1 MKIQKNT
8 PRSMLGLWKI
18 LVFSLIVLS
27 LEISFG
33 GTPQVTYQGRILTS
47 GGSPVAR
54 PVQFRLQ
61 IKSPGNEDCTLY
73 EEVQN
78 QDLTSTGGVFS
89 IALNGS
95 ASTRTDGGS
104 YSFSQIFANRGTFT
118 LGSGKCATGT
128 TYIPG
133 STDNRNLKVY
143 FNDGNGWESLP
154 LQAINQVPMSVES
167 AQVGGYPA
175 SSILRVD
182 NGALPGTAS
191 ALSQANFTELIA
203 LLTGVSTQYTQ
214 ASSNG
219 TTILPQTTSP
229 TSPSAGQVWYDSG
242 SIKYFNGTSTVTLGT
257 ASGSIAYSQL
267 PIGSASNTVA
277 AGNDSRIVNAIQ
289 NAGYASSIQV
299 GADAALPST
308 HSLGRF
314 YVATDTQKIY
324 YDNGSMWITV
334 GQGNVTSVSSGTV
347 TTALGYTP
355 LRPSS
360 NLSDLASSSTART
373 NLGLGSLAT
382 KSSVDLSADTTGT
395 LLATSLPTS
404 GVTSGTYGSNNAVP
418 SITVDIYGRITA
430 ATSNAYQYADTINYG
445 ILRVPSG
452 GNLTLSSG
460 DLSLTASNV
469 ISALG
474 YTPVSSSASS
484 QWTTSGTT
492 ISYSSGNVGIGTSN
506 PTNALE
512 VNGAAQFTQSIVSTG
527 SSSQYT
533 GSSTAQ
539 TVPTAVQVR
548 VSNTSN
554 VNNSLSQLYLT
565 ANNSNGIT
573 QRGYFGLISNSGA
586 GTYTPT
592 IVIGAQNGVSSFN
605 ELMRINSS
613 GQVGMGTTSPAFALD
628 VSGTIRTTAGVR
640 FPDGT
645 VQTTAFTG
653 GGGGSSWTTSGTT
666 LNYTGGSVGIGNTNP
681 STALDV
687 SGIGTFGGNSTNGGL
702 RIISSTGGL
711 TTNLNSNGVGAWLT
725 AQTIYGTN
733 TAGANLTLDSTSNA
747 AKGNIIL
754 APSGGFVGIGT
765 SSPAYTFDV
774 SGSARVA
781 GSFIVRSPTTAARTV
796 TTSASDISLYSYSTG
811 TYPNLNLRYSSGG
824 SVVSAGDILGM
835 INFQGNNTSWS
846 ANSVTNIF
854 SQAESTFSDSSMP
867 TRLAFSTTPTGS
879 LTPVER
885 MTIDSAGRM
894 GIGTSSPTHAV
905 TMPTSSTGFAVYN
918 TADQTTNYE
927 RFVGKWSGNTFLLGN
942 EVGGSGSSR
951 VLRVGTAAVAGD
963 INRTLNVSGATPFFS
978 YTFSSTGLAG
988 YAMDIGGGNSFVGSS
1003 VNQGALS
1010 ITPTVSQS
1018 GTSGFRGLWISPHVQ
1033 ASGSGSN
1040 YLLDVGTNTAASGA
1054 GTHTSQFVVTQSGTV
1069 GVGISNPSAVLHS
1082 RVSTVGGSVYLG
1094 SDVAGNGNAIRL
1106 RVTDGGVGN
1115 SFSDIG
1121 ADYIGG
1127 SGSNTFLT
1135 FSTRRS
1141 GGALTER
1148 MRLDNS
1154 GDLGIGLTN
1163 PLATLDVSGTMKV
1176 GTTSAVSS
1184 TTFTVSALTTDTTIT
1199 VASTAGY
1206 PSSGYLYL
1214 SNSTSIEAISYS
1226 STTAT
1231 TFTGLTRGLF
1241 GTTSQSW
1248 SVGDSVDLVLSVV
1261 ANNIY
1266 SNPKEFITA
1275 TKGFGYGRVP
1285 DTWVAGSSS
1294 QFNGRLFTGSGVQ
1307 TSSTNTGLD
1316 FGTSSAWIKG
1326 TGSSSNSDRINLG
1339 TNSLTRVTLDGSGN
1353 LGIGTTSPLTTL
1365 HVASDSSTIPFILD
1379 NYSGALSTNNA
1390 FVLRS
1395 ARGTKSAPTAV
1406 QLGDNTFIMGI
1417 RPYGS
1422 TQFATATTANIAG
1435 LATENA
1441 TDSAM
1446 GTALRFSTTPNGS
1459 ITSVERLRIDHNG
1472 NVGIGTSS
1480 PTYQL
1485 QLSTDSAAKPGTSTW
1500 TIASDERLKDLHK
1513 PFTRG
1518 INELL
1523 GINTVYFNYKKNNPL
1538 GLPHDKTYVGI
1549 KAQDVQKVIPESVN
1563 IDKSG
1568 YLHVTNDSIIWTCV
1582 NAVKQLYYKLIQIEK
1597 DISEKASYKEV
1608 DLLKTE
1614 NQKLKEKNELLENRI
1629 KKIEEMLSKDK

>member
-167 AQVGGYPA
+167 SQVGGYPA

-492 ISYSSGNVGIGTSN
+492 ISYSNGNVGIGTSSPSQTLDVSGTLRVRGAYPISIGSN
-506 PTNALE
+506 QIVINSVTQMGTNGFLSSAGYTTTYGYDGSPSALTTGG
-512 VNGAAQFTQSIVSTG
+512 VFRGQSASNSFTGNLFLG
-527 SSSQYT
+527 SYT
-533 GSSTAQ
+533 GSGSGNVATFRITSATATGNVLQ
-539 TVPTAVQVR
+539 
-548 VSNTSN
+548 VSNTGSGHLA
-554 VNNSLSQLYLT
+554 VFT
-565 ANNSNGIT
+565 
-573 QRGYFGLISNSGA
+573 GA
-586 GTYTPT
+586 GN
-592 IVIGAQNGVSSFN
+592 IG
-605 ELMRINSS
+605 I
-613 GQVGMGTTSPAFALD
+613 GTSSPAYKLD
-628 VSGTIRTTAGVR
+628 VSGTINTNTGYR

-666 LNYTGGSVGIGNTNP
+666 LNY
-681 STALDV
+681 A
-687 SGIGTFGGNSTNGGL
+687 GGN
-702 RIISSTGGL
+702 
-711 TTNLNSNGVGAWLT
+711 
-725 AQTIYGTN
+725 
-733 TAGANLTLDSTSNA
+733 
-747 AKGNIIL
+747 
-754 APSGGFVGIGT
+754 VGIGT
-765 SSPAYTFDV
+765 TSPAYALDV
-774 SGSARVA
+774 TGAVRINSSGSSSTGLLFPA
-781 GSFIVRSPTTAARTV
+781 
-796 TTSASDISLYSYSTG
+796 TSAATMGIWASGNDMNIAPFYDG
-811 TYPNLNLRYSSGG
+811 IFAPANSSGRFRP
-824 SVVSAGDILGM
+824 AND
-835 INFQGNNTSWS
+835 NTSSLGTSSQRWS
-846 ANSVTNIF
+846 SLWVGTGNSSFGGNVGF
-854 SQAESTFSDSSMP
+854 
-867 TRLAFSTTPTGS
+867 
-879 LTPVER
+879 
-885 MTIDSAGRM
+885 
-894 GIGTSSPTHAV
+894 GTSSPTHAV

-1054 GTHTSQFVVTQSGTV
+1054 GTHTSRFVVTTNGSVGIGTSSPAQALDIPFGNIRTNTIYINQMSRGTSAGQLSLIADLNAGSGGEINLNGSTFATNPGAMLFKSGTT
-1069 GVGISNPSAVLHS
+1069 SN
-1082 RVSTVGGSVYLG
+1082 
-1094 SDVAGNGNAIRL
+1094 
-1106 RVTDGGVGN
+1106 
-1115 SFSDIG
+1115 
-1121 ADYIGG
+1121 
-1127 SGSNTFLT
+1127 
-1135 FSTRRS
+1135 
-1141 GGALTER
+1141 TER
-1148 MRLDNS
+1148 MRITSS
-1154 GDLGIGLTN
+1154 GNIGIGLTN

-1214 SNSTSIEAISYS
+1214 SNASGIEAISYS
-1226 STTAT
+1226 SITAT

-1241 GTTSQSW
+1241 GTTSRSW

-1285 DTWVAGSSS
+1285 ETWVNNSSS
-1294 QFNGRLFTGSGVQ
+1294 QYNGILYTNGGMQ
-1307 TSSTNTGLD
+1307 TSSANAGIN

-1326 TGSSSNSDRINLG
+1326 TGASSSSDNINLA
-1339 TNSLTRVTLDGSGN
+1339 TNSLTRMTLDGSGN
-1353 LGIGTTSPLTTL
+1353 IGIGTTSPLTTL
-1365 HVASDSSTIPFILD
+1365 HVASDTSTIPFILD

>member
-711 TTNLNSNGVGAWLT
+711 TTNLNSTGVGAWLT

-894 GIGTSSPTHAV
+894 GIGTSSPAYALDVSGAIRVNSSGSNSTGLRFPASSAATMGIWVNGNDMNISPYYDGVFAPANSSARFRPSNDNTSSLGVSSQRWSSLWVGTGNSSFGGNVGFGTSSPTHAV

-1054 GTHTSQFVVTQSGTV
+1054 GTHTSRFVVTQSGN
-1069 GVGISNPSAVLHS
+1069 VGIGTGIPAVPLDLVGEFYMRAGSGFGHRGAL
-1082 RVSTVGGSVYLG
+1082 RVNDANSYDMSTNYGYLSFSTASTNGGSVTEKMRI
-1094 SDVAGNGNAIRL
+1094 SQ
-1106 RVTDGGVGN
+1106 
-1115 SFSDIG
+1115 
-1121 ADYIGG
+1121 
-1127 SGSNTFLT
+1127 SGSV
-1135 FSTRRS
+1135 
-1141 GGALTER
+1141 
-1148 MRLDNS
+1148 
-1154 GDLGIGLTN
+1154 GIATTS
-1163 PLATLDVSGTMKV
+1163 PSYTLDVSGTINTNTGYRFPDGSVQTTAYTGGGGGGSGTVSSVTSANSYITVANSTTTPVLTLNV
-1176 GTTSAVSS
+1176 GTSANTVAAGNDSRITGALQASNNLSDLASSATARTNLGLGNSGVTAGTYGSSSAVPTITVDALGRITSVTSNAYQYSS
-1184 TTFTVSALTTDTTIT
+1184 TINYGILRVPSGSNLTVTSGDLTLTASNVVSALGYTPAASGTGGGSQWTTG
-1199 VASTAGY
+1199 AS
-1206 PSSGYLYL
+1206 
-1214 SNSTSIEAISYS
+1214 
-1226 STTAT
+1226 
-1231 TFTGLTRGLF
+1231 
-1241 GTTSQSW
+1241 
-1248 SVGDSVDLVLSVV
+1248 
-1261 ANNIY
+1261 NIY
-1266 SNPKEFITA
+1266 
-1275 TKGFGYGRVP
+1275 Y
-1285 DTWVAGSSS
+1285 AGNV
-1294 QFNGRLFTGSGVQ
+1294 QIGNQ
-1307 TSSTNTGLD
+1307 TS
-1316 FGTSSAWIKG
+1316 
-1326 TGSSSNSDRINLG
+1326 R
-1339 TNSLTRVTLDGSGN
+1339 
-1353 LGIGTTSPLTTL
+1353 
-1365 HVASDSSTIPFILD
+1365 
-1379 NYSGALSTNNA
+1379 
-1390 FVLRS
+1390 
-1395 ARGTKSAPTAV
+1395 
-1406 QLGDNTFIMGI
+1406 
-1417 RPYGS
+1417 
-1422 TQFATATTANIAG
+1422 
-1435 LATENA
+1435 
-1441 TDSAM
+1441 
-1446 GTALRFSTTPNGS
+1446 
-1459 ITSVERLRIDHNG
+1459 
-1472 NVGIGTSS
+1472 
-1480 PTYQL
+1480 
-1485 QLSTDSAAKPGTSTW
+1485 GTSTSRGQLSLSSTYSQTNASSALVNW
-1500 TIASDERLKDLHK
+1500 DQGNMQEISTFVCNGTNTISFTNLNDGGAYTLLLSGSAAHIGTCAFSASGLTFKTPMGAVAPTSGKDVL
-1513 PFTRG
+1513 FTFIRIG
-1518 INELL
+1518 S
-1523 GINTVYFNYKKNNPL
+1523 TVIYNMSDNL
-1538 GLPHDKTYVGI
+1538 
-1549 KAQDVQKVIPESVN
+1549 Q
-1563 IDKSG
+1563 
-1568 YLHVTNDSIIWTCV
+1568 
-1582 NAVKQLYYKLIQIEK
+1582 
-1597 DISEKASYKEV
+1597 
-1608 DLLKTE
+1608 
-1614 NQKLKEKNELLENRI
+1614 
-1629 KKIEEMLSKDK
+1629 

>member
-175 SSILRVD
+175 GSILRVD

-347 TTALGYTP
+347 ITALGYTP

-492 ISYSSGNVGIGTSN
+492 ISYSSGNVGIGTSS

-711 TTNLNSNGVGAWLT
+711 TTNLNSTGVGAWLT

-765 SSPAYTFDV
+765 SSP
-774 SGSARVA
+774 
-781 GSFIVRSPTTAARTV
+781 
-796 TTSASDISLYSYSTG
+796 
-811 TYPNLNLRYSSGG
+811 
-824 SVVSAGDILGM
+824 
-835 INFQGNNTSWS
+835 
-846 ANSVTNIF
+846 
-854 SQAESTFSDSSMP
+854 
-867 TRLAFSTTPTGS
+867 
-879 LTPVER
+879 
-885 MTIDSAGRM
+885 
-894 GIGTSSPTHAV
+894 THAV
-905 TMPTSSTGFAVYN
+905 TLPTSSTGFAVYN

-1214 SNSTSIEAISYS
+1214 SNASGIEAISYS

-1241 GTTSQSW
+1241 GTTSRSW

-1285 DTWVAGSSS
+1285 DTWVGNSSS
-1294 QFNGRLFTGSGVQ
+1294 QYNGMLF
-1307 TSSTNTGLD
+1307 TNTGMQTSNNNAGIN

-1326 TGSSSNSDRINLG
+1326 TGVSSSSDNINLA
-1339 TNSLTRVTLDGSGN
+1339 TNSLTRFTLDGSGRV
-1353 LGIGTTSPLTTL
+1353 GIATTSPSYTLDVSGTINTNTGYRFPDGSVQTTAYTGGGGGGSGTVSSVTSANSYITVANSTTTPVLTLNVGTSANT
-1365 HVASDSSTIPFILD
+1365 VAAGNDSRITGALQASNNLSDLASSATARTNLGLGNSGVTAGTYGSSSAVPTITVDALGRITSVTSNAYQYSSTINYGILRVP
-1379 NYSGALSTNNA
+1379 SGSNLTVTSGDLTLTASNVVSALGYTPAAS
-1390 FVLRS
+1390 
-1395 ARGTKSAPTAV
+1395 GT
-1406 QLGDNTFIMGI
+1406 GG
-1417 RPYGS
+1417 GS
-1422 TQFATATTANIAG
+1422 QWTTGASNIYYA
-1435 LATENA
+1435 
-1441 TDSAM
+1441 
-1446 GTALRFSTTPNGS
+1446 
-1459 ITSVERLRIDHNG
+1459 G
-1472 NVGIGTSS
+1472 NVQIGNQTSR
-1480 PTYQL
+1480 
-1485 QLSTDSAAKPGTSTW
+1485 GTSTSRGQLSLSSTYSQTNASSALVNW
-1500 TIASDERLKDLHK
+1500 DQGNMQEISTFVCNGTNTISFTNLNDGGAYTLLLSGSAAHIGTCAFSASGLTFKTPMGAVAPTSGKDVL
-1513 PFTRG
+1513 FTFIRIG
-1518 INELL
+1518 S
-1523 GINTVYFNYKKNNPL
+1523 TVIYNMSDNL
-1538 GLPHDKTYVGI
+1538 
-1549 KAQDVQKVIPESVN
+1549 Q
-1563 IDKSG
+1563 
-1568 YLHVTNDSIIWTCV
+1568 
-1582 NAVKQLYYKLIQIEK
+1582 
-1597 DISEKASYKEV
+1597 
-1608 DLLKTE
+1608 
-1614 NQKLKEKNELLENRI
+1614 
-1629 KKIEEMLSKDK
+1629 